1 MFARRVRSL
10 AGFATATLAVAL
22 ATGTTFAQQS
32 QSTVAKLAD
41 LQGNV
46 LVSQGDAMVA
56 ASNNQRLPVGTR
68 VVTTAGARVTINYD
82 AGCDVRL
89 NDNQRVTVR
98 VGPCAVLLAEVEALG
113 PAAGAIGGGTAAA
126 AGAAGPG
133 TAGLLAAGGVIG
145 LGLYETFKSHKISP
159 N

>member
-1 MFARRVRSL
+1 MNSRARSL
-10 AGFATATLAVAL
+10 AAFAGVTLVVAL
-22 ATGTTFAQQS
+22 ATGPTLAQQA
-32 QSTVAKLAD
+32 QNTVAKLAD

-46 LVSQGDAMVA
+46 LISQGDAMVA

-89 NDNQRVTVR
+89 TENQRFTVR

-113 PAAGAIGGGTAAA
+113 PAAGAIGGGTAGATV
-126 AGAAGPG
+126 GAAGPG
-133 TAGLLAAGGVIG
+133 TAGWLAAGGVIG